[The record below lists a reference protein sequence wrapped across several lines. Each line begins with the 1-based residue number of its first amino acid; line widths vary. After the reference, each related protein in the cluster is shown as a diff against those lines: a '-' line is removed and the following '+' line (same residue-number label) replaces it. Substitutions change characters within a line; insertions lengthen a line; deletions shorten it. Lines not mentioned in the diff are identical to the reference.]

1 MYVQNKYIIGNDSQT
16 IYKLSL
22 ETGGLF
28 YKFKW
33 EWF

>member
-1 MYVQNKYIIGNDSQT
+1 MFPQKYIIGNDSQT

-28 YKFKW
+28 YKIKCNLF
-33 EWF
+33 